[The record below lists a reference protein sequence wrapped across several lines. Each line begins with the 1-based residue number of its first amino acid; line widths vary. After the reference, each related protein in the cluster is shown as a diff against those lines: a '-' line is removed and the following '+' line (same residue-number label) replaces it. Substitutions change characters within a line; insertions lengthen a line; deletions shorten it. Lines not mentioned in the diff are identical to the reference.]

1 MADPP
6 KDNSNLAAVQQEIIS
21 LFNNIQKIK
30 TELASIHHPER
41 DTNLLGSAADQ
52 LNAIAEETTAAT
64 EEIMEAT
71 EAIQVVNEQLF
82 TEIKFGGAR
91 PLFEKIGSSI
101 DRIFQACVFHDI
113 TGQRISKIVT
123 TINIL
128 EGTLNSLVV
137 TLGKDGIAALPMDT
151 KSINRQDGD
160 LELHGPQ
167 IDGPETSQEEIDKLF
182 E

>member
-1 MADPP
+1 MPDQS
-6 KDNSNLAAVQQEIIS
+6 KDKSNLGAIQQEIVG

-30 TELASIHHPER
+30 AELASIHHPGQE
-41 DTNLLGSAADQ
+41 TNLLGSAADQ
-52 LNAIAEETTAAT
+52 LNAIVEETTEAT
-64 EEIMEAT
+64 EEIMAAT
-71 EAIQVVNEQLF
+71 ETIQEVNDQLI

-91 PLFEKIGSSI
+91 PLFEKIGANV

-137 TLGKDGIAALPMDT
+137 TLGKDGIAALPMET
-151 KSINRQDGD
+151 KSTNRKDGD
-160 LELHGPQ
+160 LELHGPD
-167 IDGPETSQEEIDKLF
+167 IGGPETSQEEIDKLF